1 MADAERLLGATLY
14 EYERSRGARLVRVGP
29 GGYSVPASL
38 ASSVRLV
45 EGIARLP
52 ALDGPR
58 AVADPEEAAAAPAAW
73 PSDCGG
79 GTIILGCSKKVTPA
93 VLSQRYSLPPPPVGA
108 AATNG
113 STLAV
118 AEFQGQVWDQS
129 DLDHFA
135 SECKG
140 SISWNVTVDH
150 EAGKVAPGNV
160 CKIPIFGTESCGEAL
175 LDIEYAK
182 AIGGD
187 IPLTD
192 VYQGQYNL
200 LK

>member
-1 MADAERLLGATLY
+1 MCIRD
-14 EYERSRGARLVRVGP
+14 S
-29 GGYSVPASL
+29 
-38 ASSVRLV
+38 
-45 EGIARLP
+45 
-52 ALDGPR
+52 
-58 AVADPEEAAAAPAAW
+58 
-73 PSDCGG
+73 
-79 GTIILGCSKKVTPA
+79 ILGCSKKVTPA

-150 EAGKVAPGNV
+150 EAGKVAPGNI
-160 CKIPIFGTESCGEAL
+160 CKSKPRHTPASAL
-175 LDIEYAK
+175 R
-182 AIGGD
+182 GR
-187 IPLTD
+187 
-192 VYQGQYNL
+192 V
-200 LK
+200 